1 VRLRRPRIADKIEWY
16 NSCRSAIAYWE
27 LAAVSLQ
34 TGRLL
39 SLTRTL
45 LLPVQRWHPVFRCE
59 KGLPGR
65 VSNLPVF
72 RDAAGPLLTGS
83 RRPQRRT
90 LGYRLLQRLVLL
102 TVLALLIVWR
112 RLRWWHWLVKTLLI
126 CKQDRDVSANL
137 TRDYYEN
144 KHYPVYRSVQ
154 EEPWDFAVLKLMSL
168 VLSVSID

>member
-1 VRLRRPRIADKIEWY
+1 VRLRRARIADKIEWY
-16 NSCRSAIAYWE
+16 NSCRLAIAYWE

-65 VSNLPVF
+65 VSNLPVL
-72 RDAAGPLLTGS
+72 RDAAGSLLTGS
-83 RRPQRRT
+83 RPQQRT
-90 LGYRLLQRLVLL
+90 LGYRLLQGLVLL

-126 CKQDRDVSANL
+126 CKKDRDVSANL
-137 TRDYYEN
+137 R
-144 KHYPVYRSVQ
+144 
-154 EEPWDFAVLKLMSL
+154 LL
-168 VLSVSID
+168 